1 MSYPSLVAN
10 RIFNLDFIENG
21 SIVKLDEQ
29 SVSNRPL
36 LRIMVIHTERL
47 FLNALDLSS
56 KDINARICSCSVRAC
71 GTSYMTDTGHPS
83 EIDLL

>member
-1 MSYPSLVAN
+1 MSHPSLVAN

-21 SIVKLDEQ
+21 SIVELDEQ

-47 FLNALDLSS
+47 FLNALDLGS

-71 GTSYMTDTGHPS
+71 GKSYMTDTGRPS